1 MVVNARQVEAV
12 ASVRREAAAN
22 AKRVPA
28 ANAKRVPAASVRR
41 ENVEPSRARA
51 VVEVAE
57 K

>member
-12 ASVRREAAAN
+12 ASVRRAA
-22 AKRVPA
+22 A